1 MQRNLFAS
9 ACIKPLRTRP
19 GRDWMAIGSGRVPR
33 WIAGEEMSAEKLQ
46 ALDDILAELFREGS
60 PISTGTEPLPAAS
73 VDQASS
79 NDPGFEAGLIE
90 TAGDAGHAEQPEAAL
105 ASLDINTAVRL
116 RWVLRDIEAKRT
128 KLSPVNQDDL
138 RALIEMGLV
147 EMRNDSPAL
156 TNEGHRAIDWN

>member
-1 MQRNLFAS
+1 MR
-9 ACIKPLRTRP
+9 
-19 GRDWMAIGSGRVPR
+19 
-33 WIAGEEMSAEKLQ
+33 AEKLQ

-79 NDPGFEAGLIE
+79 NDPGFKAGLIE
-90 TAGDAGHAEQPEAAL
+90 TAGDARHAEQPDAAL
-105 ASLDINTAVRL
+105 AGLEINKAARL

-147 EMRNDSPAL
+147 EMQNDSPAL
-156 TNEGHRAIDWN
+156 TNEGHRAIDWKTESEGNELDPQKRACTVAFVRRSAAGHDNHGIGR